1 MDLLDVRPLLYS
13 EPPVVVNTA
22 ETDTNAVRTVTLD
35 TPGQS
40 CDRVAECARSC
51 LQIINI
57 T

>member
-40 CDRVAECARSC
+40 CDRVAECVRSC